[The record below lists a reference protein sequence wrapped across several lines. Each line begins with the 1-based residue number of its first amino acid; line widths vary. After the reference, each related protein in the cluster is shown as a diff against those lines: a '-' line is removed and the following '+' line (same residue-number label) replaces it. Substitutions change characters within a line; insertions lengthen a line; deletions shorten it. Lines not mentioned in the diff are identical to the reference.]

1 MQTSPFLT
9 SLLAAAAVACS
20 TPAPTPPSTTGPDAA
35 VATLD
40 PTGNWTVAYDFQP
53 ACGNPSSTTQGTF
66 TVTYGAMGYAVQV
79 AGTESTGVLACG
91 ADMCVLSGTW
101 AWAGS
106 DADFQQSM
114 NLTLGSDNTVS
125 GEGTE
130 QVASSDGSMCVYPFT
145 ASGSRS

>member
-1 MQTSPFLT
+1 M
-9 SLLAAAAVACS
+9 
-20 TPAPTPPSTTGPDAA
+20 PA
-35 VATLD
+35 
-40 PTGNWTVAYDFQP
+40 
-53 ACGNPSSTTQGTF
+53 STTQGTF
-66 TVTYGAMGYAVQV
+66 TVTYGQMGYAVQV

-91 ADMCVLSGTW
+91 ADSCVLSGTW

-145 ASGSRS
+145 ATGSRS